1 MADLRIV
8 DAPVLLQES
17 ITDDVKMPTGGLGNY
32 AIRLGDLVWYVVQ
45 KEQLTNKSYVDALS
59 NSVQDNLDNHV
70 LDKNNPHQVTK
81 QQVGLGNVDNVA
93 DIDKPVSNA
102 TKSAIITATTDMATK
117 AYVNQQ
123 DGLKADKAMT
133 LGGYGIT
140 DAYTKDETYS
150 KIDIDNTLVLKADVA
165 YVDGKDGDLTTLT
178 TNDKTN
184 LVKAINEVYKRYEG
198 VGDLYEKNVEA
209 GAGANGW
216 TALLVQDASGKTQQ
230 QINDAQKELNGEYVE
245 KWAESLNLPL
255 GDNTFRQVTD
265 LYTLGSANKKFN
277 SRTELETWL
286 GFGLSTMTDAST
298 NTTIDAVII
307 QKAINELS
315 AAYQADGV
323 PRTLV
328 LKDGAVYYVLGLQLR
343 PGVNIVSNGLA
354 TLKKRPAGSVTDEAV
369 LKWWRIAVTN
379 DFNTAE
385 KVAHRCEIRNI
396 VFDGNY
402 NNMNWSRGYTQ
413 EQGASLVV
421 QANGTTEIDIRAK
434 YKLSNVHFKD
444 SVGDGLLINANS
456 DVLVDN
462 MTATNCFRGG
472 LVLTQGNSILVANN
486 LVFEN
491 ARLDIEVDWY
501 GFNQIWTVK
510 VAITNYYQDKSLK
523 PTEFVGGCDLGG
535 RANSEFYFDNFNC
548 YTQPTNIITAGGSG
562 NLAKSFEMRNST
574 LTLAEGGGGANR
586 IINPANMLFDNVK
599 FRLLDNGFLSILTNF
614 NGYTLNDDYIF
625 RNCSAEQIGATLAS
639 QVFKIESQV
648 TEHNGKMILDGG
660 DYSKAPLDYI
670 VTQTLGGKTVFDNVK
685 HAAKQAIAY
694 RRVVGGYGSH
704 VEFKRINDSS
714 SKVAFYKAESSIAD
728 TTQHKTVFDNS
739 TMQSDFNIL
748 DTSSLG
754 LVQNS
759 RVIYGDTPPTSSVK
773 TIVGDTYRLNVPTNG
788 KPYEWVATTSN
799 IQGSS
804 NFVATKWLTGSF
816 ATANLPVLT
825 AFDIGTRNFDT
836 TTNTFKTWNGTAW
849 I

>member
-1 MADLRIV
+1 MAYNDVVQAIADTIQ
-8 DAPVLLQES
+8 DADTLEKVVNGAPDTQV
-17 ITDDVKMPTGGLGNY
+17 T
-32 AIRLGDLVWYVVQ
+32 ARLGRKIWTLA
-45 KEQLTNKSYVDALS
+45 TINNRVD
-59 NSVQDNLDNHV
+59 V
-70 LDKNNPHQVTK
+70 
-81 QQVGLGNVDNVA
+81 
-93 DIDKPVSNA
+93 
-102 TKSAIITATTDMATK
+102 ATTQA
-117 AYVNQQ
+117 NQ
-123 DGLKADKAMT
+123 K
-133 LGGYGIT
+133 
-140 DAYTKDETYS
+140 
-150 KIDIDNTLVLKADVA
+150 
-165 YVDGKDGDLTTLT
+165 LTELQA
-178 TNDKTN
+178 
-184 LVKAINEVYKRYEG
+184 AINTAAA
-198 VGDLYEKNVEA
+198 A

-216 TALLVQDASGKTQQ
+216 TATLVKDASGKTQQ
-230 QINDAQKELNGEYVE
+230 QVNDTQKALNGEYVE
-245 KWAESLNLPL
+245 KWAESLNLPI

-277 SRTELETWL
+277 SQTELEQWL
-286 GFGLSTMTDAST
+286 GFKLSTMIDANT
-298 NTTIDAVII
+298 YTTIDAVIT

-315 AAYQADGV
+315 ASYQADGV

-328 LKDGAVYYVLGLQLR
+328 LKDGAVYYVLGLQLK

-354 TLKKRPAGSVTDEAV
+354 TLKKRPASGVTDEAV

-379 DFNTAE
+379 DFNTAT
-385 KVAHRCEIRNI
+385 KAAHRCEIRNV

-413 EQGASLVV
+413 EQGASLVI

-535 RANSEFYFDNFNC
+535 SANSEFYFDNFNC
-548 YTQPTNIITAGGSG
+548 YTQPTNINTAGGSG

-574 LTLAEGGGGANR
+574 LTLAEGYGGANR

-599 FRLLDNGFLSILTNF
+599 FRLLDKGFLSILTNF

-625 RNCSAEQIGATLAS
+625 RNCSAEQIGATLAN
-639 QVFKIESQV
+639 QVFKIESQA

-670 VTQTLGGKTVFDNVK
+670 VNQTLGGKTVFDNVK
-685 HAAKQAIAY
+685 HAATQAIVY
-694 RRVVGGYGSH
+694 RRVTSGYGSH
-704 VEFKRINDSS
+704 VEFKRINNGS
-714 SKVAFYKAESSIAD
+714 SKVAFYKVESSIANE
-728 TTQHKTVFDNS
+728 TQHKTAFDNS
-739 TMQSDFNIL
+739 TMRSDFNIL
-748 DTSSLG
+748 GAGSHG

-759 RVIYGDTPPTSSVK
+759 RVIYSDTPPTSSIK
-773 TIVGDTYRLNVPTNG
+773 TIAGDTYRLNTPIGG
-788 KPYEWVATTSN
+788 KPYEWVATKSEYLGASN
-799 IQGSS
+799 W
-804 NFVATKWLTGSF
+804 VATKWLTGSF
-816 ATANLPVLT
+816 ATADLPVLT
-825 AFDIGTRNFDT
+825 AFDVGVTNYDT
-836 TTNTFKTWNGTAW
+836 TKAAFVRWNGTAW